1 MRPPLSL
8 PLAPPGDAPSA
19 FVIFCS
25 ENTKIQVQQATPKV
39 PPFTGRTI
47 PPRYAV
53 PSSNLLLCVFGCS
66 PSWRGS
72 HRPRACWLFWQ
83 CSYPPLKR
91 CKARR
96 TFRSFVPP
104 LTEHLWTRF
113 QTPITITVRQHRTY
127 SYATVSSGYERARGT
142 HASTTCKPSAAGS
155 IVDHDQRTAP
165 WQRRRD
171 IARGAGK
178 TGLRG
183 GGRAETVRQL
193 SPGELQYA
201 RLSRFVAHS
210 GMFGRQQWRPPW
222 RLFGLCSSPGLHRY
236 TSFTGCRV
244 TVGHRQRGARSTK
257 RPREGFSK
265 SPRTES
271 PAAPS
276 QSTRGRDTCH
286 SF

>member
-47 PPRYAV
+47 PPRYVV

-155 IVDHDQRTAP
+155 IVDQTKGPRRGGVAAISRGRRQNWPARRRARRNGPPIEPWRTAIRALVP
-165 WQRRRD
+165 VRCAQRDVWSPAMATTVASFWPLLVPGLAQVHVVHGMSRD
-171 IARGAGK
+171 
-178 TGLRG
+178 
-183 GGRAETVRQL
+183 GRAPSTWRKKHQTPSRRFLEITPHRE
-193 SPGELQYA
+193 SGSTLQ
-201 RLSRFVAHS
+201 
-210 GMFGRQQWRPPW
+210 
-222 RLFGLCSSPGLHRY
+222 
-236 TSFTGCRV
+236 
-244 TVGHRQRGARSTK
+244 
-257 RPREGFSK
+257 
-265 SPRTES
+265 
-271 PAAPS
+271 
-276 QSTRGRDTCH
+276 
-286 SF
+286 